1 MNTAQYDQL
10 LKKNEKYNHD
20 QGAVSTKSLMG
31 FPQYTDSMRCT
42 MFNNMQSQRVVLR
55 HPDKPLV
62 YTNHE
67 DTIGDMGSYNKR
79 AKNDM
84 EVVKVIRKFED
95 IPTDVDQPYTLI
107 VHDLV
112 TDVYDIVER
121 KVVENCPEKY
131 GFRFDNHTLD
141 SLKEGDVIPKDELY
155 SSPTCYDA
163 FGNYGYG
170 VNVPFVYQSSPTT
183 IEDSI
188 EITKPLSERLASTEV
203 EVVSVNINDNN
214 VMLNLYG
221 DADNYRGFPN
231 IGESIENQSL
241 CEIRNFTRG
250 KLPYDFKTANLR
262 TGHDGDRTKYLSGTI
277 ADIDVFC
284 NKCRDELPRTNYN
297 AQILW
302 YLDMIDRYRQH
313 MVDEITK
320 LIDDGCRVTD
330 NMLAARRRCNEQL
343 HPETYKIKDSN
354 ARVFSFIQMRF
365 TICRDVGVTRG
376 QKLTGRY
383 GNKGVVSRI
392 IEAEDAMY
400 LKDGTRIDIVLNP
413 LGVPNRLNTMQLF
426 ESEITYYGRKIQERL
441 RGLKT
446 YKEKEALLF
455 RFIEI
460 WNKEEADAVRAD
472 YKSYAKTT
480 ALKKYYFDLIDEYG
494 IFINIPP
501 AWGDDL
507 FQKVCTCAEEFPWVE
522 PDEVYFWDDVS
533 NRWVVQILKQH
544 VGLMYIMKLKQSS
557 KKGMTA
563 RSTGSIGKKGVPE
576 KTDNSSR
583 YQKPYTTI
591 PVRLGV
597 QEHGAMLVK
606 LSPEIIIKSTL
617 AHRSSPQARRAL
629 AHQQYMEH
637 GGVEN
642 FTLTRNMRNQNVDI
656 LDAYL
661 LLLGYEQ
668 KFDEDRLDF
677 SPEPGVKLHR
687 YNGKQYLCETRTMQR
702 IVARD
707 KVDELV
713 EDGSGP
719 ILVGNKI
726 SVDQYKDK
734 IVQKILD
741 DGDLLKVLS
750 H

>member
-10 LKKNEKYNHD
+10 LKKNERYKHD

-42 MFNNMQSQRVVLR
+42 MFNNMQSQRVVLK
-55 HPDKPLV
+55 HPEKPLV

-67 DTIGDMGSYNKR
+67 DTIGDMGSYNKV
-79 AKNDM
+79 AANDL
-84 EVVKVIRKFED
+84 EVVKIIRKFPD
-95 IPTDVDQPYTLI
+95 IPIEVDQPYTI
-107 VHDLV
+107 IIHDLA
-112 TDVYDIVER
+112 TNVYDIINRE
-121 KVVENCPEKY
+121 VVENCPEKY
-131 GFRFDNHTLD
+131 GFRFDNRVLD
-141 SLKEGDVIPKDELY
+141 ALKEGDVIPKGEMY
-155 SSPTCYDA
+155 SSPTCYDE

-170 VNVPFVYQSSPTT
+170 INVPFVYQSSPTT

-188 EITKPLSERLASTEV
+188 EITKPLSEQLASTEV
-203 EVVSVNINDNN
+203 EVVSVNVNDNN

-221 DADNYRGFPN
+221 DNDHYQGFPN
-231 IGESIENQSL
+231 IGEAIKNQSL

-250 KLPYDFKTANLR
+250 KLPYDFKTTNLR
-262 TGHDGDRTKYLSGTI
+262 LGHDGDRTKYLGGII
-277 ADIDVFC
+277 ADIDIFC
-284 NKCRDELPRTNYN
+284 NKSRDELPRTNYN

-302 YLDMIDRYRQH
+302 YLDMVDRYRQE
-313 MVDEITK
+313 MVTTITG
-320 LIDDGCRVTD
+320 LINEGCMVTD
-330 NMLAARRRCNEQL
+330 NMLSARRQCYEQL
-343 HPETYKIKDSN
+343 HPEIYKVKDSN
-354 ARVFSFIQMRF
+354 ARAFSFIQMRF
-365 TICRDVGVTRG
+365 TISRDVGVSRG

-400 LKDGTRIDIVLNP
+400 LKDGTRIDIMLNP

-426 ESEITYYGRKIQERL
+426 ENEITFYGRKIQERL
-441 RGLKT
+441 RELKT

-460 WNKEEADAVRAD
+460 WNAEEAQAVKAD
-472 YKSYAKTT
+472 YKQYAKTT
-480 ALKKYYFDLIDEYG
+480 ALKKQYFDLIDEHG

-522 PDEVYFWDDVS
+522 ADEVYFWDDVS
-533 NRWVVQILKQH
+533 NRWVIQILKQH
-544 VGLMYIMKLKQSS
+544 IGRMYIMKLKQSS

-576 KTDNSSR
+576 KTDNSSK

-597 QEHGAMLVK
+597 QEYGAMLVK
-606 LSPEIIIKSTL
+606 LSPYIIIKSTL

-629 AHQQYMEH
+629 AHQQYTEH
-637 GGVEN
+637 GGVET
-642 FTLTRNMRNQNVDI
+642 FTLTKNMRNQNVDI

-668 KFDEDRLDF
+668 RFEEDRLDF
-677 SPEPGVKLHR
+677 SPEPGSKLHLYKGKR
-687 YNGKQYLCETRTMQR
+687 YFCETDTMKR

-713 EDGSGP
+713 NDGSGP
-719 ILVGNKI
+719 ILIGDKV
-726 SVDQYKDK
+726 SMDTYKDK

-741 DGDLLKVLS
+741 GGDLLKVLS